1 MAGPLSHG
9 LSPRL
14 LHKPSASVGRRNR
27 PRLVLFRG
35 FGNQRF
41 QGPMPGPRLF
51 SFALRQTCAQPT
63 ALFYSLRLFCLR
75 RSGSPW
81 GLPPRFRKPL
91 RVLLH
96 GFASRQ
102 TFASL
107 RPLSCSQLREPAR
120 SACGSASVSLRIP
133 RSPAVSSEN
142 RLTKGSLHP
151 IRPFPLSEN
160 LFPNCLLVPE
170 FSHKK

>member
-51 SFALRQTCAQPT
+51 SFA
-63 ALFYSLRLFCLR
+63 LR

-120 SACGSASVSLRIP
+120 SACGSASVSLRIL

-151 IRPFPLSEN
+151 IRPFPLSGN
-160 LFPNCLLVPE
+160 LFPNCLLVLE
-170 FSHKK
+170 FSYKK